1 MEKLFYYFELCWSQV
16 SYRSVNSAWWK
27 LWLGC
32 VPERD
37 FEGFET
43 DAPAADVEEIIC
55 LGKSMGLEVDSEDVE
70 ELVQDHSTQLTS
82 QELVYIQNEQQKNL
96 AEEQSSKDE
105 ERTEESIPSA
115 SIKEICK

>member
-1 MEKLFYYFELCWSQV
+1 
-16 SYRSVNSAWWK
+16 
-27 LWLGC
+27 
-32 VPERD
+32 
-37 FEGFET
+37 
-43 DAPAADVEEIIC
+43 
-55 LGKSMGLEVDSEDVE
+55 MGLEVDSEDVE

-115 SIKEICK
+115 SIKEICKWGDMQAFVKKYHPDTMVANRTVNLSNDNVMSYFR